1 MRTIKFRAWDKLNQK
16 MWDVLQYLPYAW
28 ENWTVKITNM
38 SSTWYMSDDFELM
51 QFTWLLD
58 KNGKEIYEWDILKF
72 RTKENNFVKVY
83 FDDGG
88 FKMKVWNTI
97 SSLSYFLGKY
107 QCEVIWNIYESPEL
121 LTK

>member
-1 MRTIKFRAWDKLNQK
+1 MLHVISLVDMNDEEWIRVFPDKPIIEWEQINYLTSDWD
-16 MWDVLQYLPYAW
+16 
-28 ENWTVKITNM
+28 I
-38 SSTWYMSDDFELM
+38 ELM
-51 QFTWLLD
+51 QFTWLHD

-88 FKMKVWNTI
+88 FKMKLWNTI

-107 QCEVIWNIYESPEL
+107 QCEIIWNIYESPEL